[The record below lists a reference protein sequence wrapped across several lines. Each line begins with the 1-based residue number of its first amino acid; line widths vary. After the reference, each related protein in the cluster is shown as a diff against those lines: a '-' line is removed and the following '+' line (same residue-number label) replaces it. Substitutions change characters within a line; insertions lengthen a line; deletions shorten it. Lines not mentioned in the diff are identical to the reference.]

1 MLEGIKYVT
10 LDDIRRML
18 EGLSQEEKE
27 AMLAEQMKKLSSDA
41 KARVIGLSE
50 SGLTIVTG
58 SFVSLNSDVV
68 INIQNASEFEP
79 EALLKALVEFRKAE
93 RESK

>member
-1 MLEGIKYVT
+1 MLEGMKYVT
-10 LDDIRRML
+10 LEDIRRML

-58 SFVSLNSDVV
+58 SFVSLNSDIVV
-68 INIQNASEFEP
+68 NIQNASGFEP
-79 EALLKALVEFRKAE
+79 EALFKALVEFRKLE

>member
-10 LDDIRRML
+10 LEDIRRML

-58 SFVSLNSDVV
+58 SFVSLNSDIVV
-68 INIQNASEFEP
+68 NIQNASGFEP
-79 EALLKALVEFRKAE
+79 EALFKALVEFRKLE

>member
-10 LDDIRRML
+10 LEDIRRML

-58 SFVSLNSDVV
+58 SFISLNSDIVV
-68 INIQNASEFEP
+68 NIQNASGFEP
-79 EALLKALVEFRKAE
+79 EALFKALVEFRKVE

>member
-10 LDDIRRML
+10 LEDVRRML

-27 AMLAEQMKKLSSDA
+27 ALLTEQMKKLSADA
-41 KARVIGLSE
+41 KARVLGLSE

-58 SFVSLNSDVV
+58 SLVSLNSDIA
-68 INIQNASEFEP
+68 INIQNAPGFEP
-79 EALLKALVEFRKAE
+79 EALLKALVEFRKTE